1 MEQKSD
7 QKSTSTLDGIQEKP
21 IGLKASLD
29 GCSQAFDAEQA
40 RNDIDDEPCNEGV
53 N

>member
-1 MEQKSD
+1 MQQKSD
-7 QKSTSTLDGIQEKP
+7 DPSKVRSDDVQEKP

-40 RNDIDDEPCNEGV
+40 RNDTDDEPCNEGIH
-53 N
+53 